1 MQIEAAG
8 PPMAADAGA
17 PQPGPREAA
26 AKGGRRALA
35 LLRAPF
41 WNASERRLRA
51 LWRLVG
57 CGAVTAG
64 LGLATR
70 PLARALAF
78 EPPFTSFAFGL
89 RGLLAALVTAAGVWL
104 AARLFER
111 RAFGDFGLRPSRAFW
126 ADFGFGLCLGAFLMT
141 LAFAVE
147 YAAGWVRVTGVLQD
161 DPSGLPFA
169 VAFLAPLLL
178 FAGVGFYEELA
189 ARGYLLRVLSE
200 GLHFR
205 RPGPRAALL
214 ASVLLTSTLFA
225 WGHRSNPNVT
235 LLSLVN
241 IGVAGAFL
249 ALPYLL
255 TGRLALSIGLHITWN
270 LFQGPVY
277 GFPVSG
283 TTARGAQVLVIE
295 QGGPEAWTGGTFGVE
310 GGLLCL
316 LLILLGSAL
325 IVGWVRWREGR
336 VGWCVALAL
345 PPSRP
350 AAAVPGA
357 TPAAVAAEV
366 A

>member
-1 MQIEAAG
+1 MEIEGAG
-8 PPMAADAGA
+8 PLMAADEG
-17 PQPGPREAA
+17 AA
-26 AKGGRRALA
+26 AAQPAPARGTPRAVA
-35 LLRAPF
+35 LLLSPF

-57 CGAVTAG
+57 FGAVMAA
-64 LGLATR
+64 LGYATH
-70 PLARALAF
+70 PLAQALAF
-78 EPPFTSFAFGL
+78 EQPFTSFAFGL

-126 ADFGFGLCLGAFLMT
+126 ADFGFGLGLGAFLMT

-147 YAAGWVRVTGVLQD
+147 YGAGWVRVTGVLQD

-178 FAGVGFYEELA
+178 FVGVGFYEELA

-200 GLHFR
+200 GLHFQ
-205 RPGPRAALL
+205 RPGPRTALL
-214 ASVLLTSTLFA
+214 ASVLLTSALFA
-225 WGHRSNPNVT
+225 WGHRDNPNVT

-241 IGVAGAFL
+241 IGVAGVFL

-283 TTARGAQVLVIE
+283 TTVRGAQVLVIE
-295 QGGPEAWTGGTFGVE
+295 QGGPEVWTGGTFGVE

-325 IVGWVRWREGR
+325 IVGWVRWREGHL
-336 VGWCVALAL
+336 GWCVALAL
-345 PPSRP
+345 APSRP
-350 AAAVPGA
+350 LFVEPITPAPAAAELA
-357 TPAAVAAEV
+357 
-366 A
+366 

>member
-1 MQIEAAG
+1 MEIEETG
-8 PPMAADAGA
+8 PVLAVDDGA
-17 PQPGPREAA
+17 LPPGPQAA
-26 AKGGRRALA
+26 PATAGRRVLA
-35 LLRAPF
+35 LLLAPF
-41 WNASERRLRA
+41 WNTSDRRLRA

-57 CGAVTAG
+57 FGVVMAA
-64 LGLATR
+64 LGFATR

-78 EPPFTSFAFGL
+78 EPPWTSFAFGL
-89 RGLLAALVTAAGVWL
+89 RALQAGLVTAAGVWI

-111 RAFGDFGLRPSRAFW
+111 RPMGDFGLRPSRAFW
-126 ADFGFGLCLGAFLMT
+126 ADFGFGLFLGTFLMT
-141 LAFAVE
+141 LAFAIE
-147 YAAGWVRVTGVLQD
+147 YGAGWVRVTAVLQD

-169 VAFLAPLLL
+169 VAFLAPLVL
-178 FAGVGFYEELA
+178 FVGVGFYEELVS
-189 ARGYLLRVLSE
+189 RGYLLRVLAE
-200 GLHFR
+200 GLNFQR
-205 RPGPRAALL
+205 LGPRAALL
-214 ASVLLTSTLFA
+214 ASVLLTSALFG
-225 WGHRSNPNVT
+225 WGHHDNPNAT
-235 LLSLVN
+235 LVSSVN
-241 IGVAGAFL
+241 IAFAGAFL

-283 TTARGAQVLVIE
+283 TTAKGAQVLAIE
-295 QGGPEAWTGGTFGVE
+295 QGGPAAWTGGPFGPE

-336 VGWCVALAL
+336 VGWCVALAV

-350 AAAVPGA
+350 AAVEPIP
-357 TPAAVAAEV
+357 PAPVAAET